1 MRADEHPADMRADYT
16 FDFNT
21 SEYSSDD
28 HSVWDFLFQRQKPIL
43 QNRAC
48 KEYLDSLD
56 MLGILE
62 SKGIPDMY
70 RVSDVLKKKTNWKI
84 VAVPGFL
91 PAVTFLEHLAKRQFP
106 VTWWIRERAKLDYL
120 QEPDI
125 FHDLFGHVPMLA
137 HPVFA
142 DYMQQWGLGA
152 LKADK
157 LDASKFI
164 ERLYWFTVEFG
175 LIRSDEGLRIYGA
188 GILSSS
194 KESVYCLESK
204 TPNRVGFDLERIM
217 RSDYR
222 IDDVQKTYFVI
233 DSFEQL
239 FEATKPDFTNIYTD
253 VQAMPEIADG
263 HLAEGDNIIT
273 KGTVSSGS

>member
-1 MRADEHPADMRADYT
+1 MRADEHPPGMRADYT
-16 FDFNT
+16 FDFNPAQ
-21 SEYSSDD
+21 YSAED
-28 HSVWDFLFQRQKPIL
+28 HGVWDFLYNRQKPIL

-56 MLGILE
+56 MLGMLE
-62 SKGIPDMY
+62 GGGIPDMY
-70 RVSDVLKKKTNWKI
+70 RVSDMLEKKTRWKI
-84 VAVPGFL
+84 VAVPGYL
-91 PAVTFLEHLAKRQFP
+91 PAVVFLEHLSKRQFP

-152 LKADK
+152 LKANK
-157 LDASKFI
+157 LGADKFI

-175 LIRSDEGLRIYGA
+175 LIKQQDGLRIYGS
-188 GILSSS
+188 GIVSSS
-194 KESVYCLESK
+194 KESVYCLESPV
-204 TPNRVGFDLERIM
+204 PNRVEFDLMRIM

-239 FEATKPDFTNIYTD
+239 FEETRPDFTDLYAKAKTL
-253 VQAMPEIADG
+253 PEIPDG
-263 HLAEGDNIIT
+263 ALAEGDRIIT
-273 KGTVSSGS
+273 RGEGK